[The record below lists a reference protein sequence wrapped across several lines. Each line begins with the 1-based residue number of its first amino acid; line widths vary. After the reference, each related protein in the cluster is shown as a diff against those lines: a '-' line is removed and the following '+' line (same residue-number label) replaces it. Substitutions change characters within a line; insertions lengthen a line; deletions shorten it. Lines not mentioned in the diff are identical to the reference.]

1 MLQLAPMA
9 TQSCQS
15 GRQQTGNRQAESA
28 VHSGPGKYLYMH
40 VCLPARVCTKMYI
53 NILDSKLG
61 QPVADPKIKQAK
73 RRDSTRRDAT
83 RAHRTHQ
90 ILFYFRII
98 TFVYLQS
105 VASASA
111 AAATAAA
118 SVWTNSVADAR
129 CQMLVLV
136 LLLMLLLLN
145 LVNLCPLSAASPLYT
160 SASTCSQLSLWG
172 I

>member
-1 MLQLAPMA
+1 MA

-15 GRQQTGNRQAESA
+15 GRQQTGIRQAESG

-105 VASASA
+105 VASAA
-111 AAATAAA
+111 AAAA

-136 LLLMLLLLN
+136 LVLLLN